1 MQWGYEGIYFNGFP
15 NCVWQPTTGD
25 IWLVPYCDSLPLK
38 CIWETKIFVLFSSA
52 SWKLNFAPYFQ
63 VRVRNQI
70 WRHIFK
76 CMSETKFCAIFSSA
90 CQKPNLAF
98 YFQAHCKNQ
107 ILHHI
112 SLASQKP
119 NLCHIFKCILEI
131 KLCVIFSSASWKQ
144 TFASYLKAHLKNQC
158 LRHIFEL
165 METKCCLNV
174 VALASD

>member
-1 MQWGYEGIYFNGFP
+1 MLKIWQWLCLFYWNYFIL
-15 NCVWQPTTGD
+15 WQSPPKVH
-25 IWLVPYCDSLPLK
+25 L
-38 CIWETKIFVLFSSA
+38 
-52 SWKLNFAPYFQ
+52 
-63 VRVRNQI
+63 RNQNFCP
-70 WRHIFK
+70 IFTL
-76 CMSETKFCAIFSSA
+76 ETKFCAIFLSA
-90 CQKPNLAF
+90 CQKPNLVS

-144 TFASYLKAHLKNQC
+144 TFASYLKAHLRNQF